1 MAAQINYDDK
11 VISTQ
16 FGQITF
22 GEVDNSNVVAGI
34 TIRAGTPSADVFP
47 II

>member
-1 MAAQINYDDK
+1 MSGKINYDDK

-22 GEVDNSNVVAGI
+22 GEIDQTNVAAGI
-34 TIRAGTPSADVFP
+34 TIRNWNC
-47 II
+47 